1 VPFPPM
7 AGDYIEQRT
16 KSPSAERERGRI
28 IATVGLFCAIP
39 CTETFVS
46 FLPSSNDLILF
57 VSAAVIL
64 LLIPGPAVLYVLTRS
79 VDQGRKAGLASCA
92 GIATGS
98 LVHVLGAT
106 LGLSALLLSSAVA
119 FSLVKYAGAAY
130 LFYLGVKKLRER
142 PAMDVEAKHVPA
154 LPLRRVYA
162 QGVLVEALNPKV
174 AIFFFAFPAR
184 GHVSLQFFALG
195 MLFTFMGF
203 TTDSVWALTAGSA
216 AGWLRRNRTFIRS
229 ERYVSGTVYLGL
241 GMATAVTGSKHK

>member
-1 VPFPPM
+1 
-7 AGDYIEQRT
+7 
-16 KSPSAERERGRI
+16 
-28 IATVGLFCAIP
+28 
-39 CTETFVS
+39 VS
-46 FLPSSNDLILF
+46 FLPSSNDLLLF

-79 VDQGRKAGLASCA
+79 VDQGRKAGLASCS

-98 LVHVLGAT
+98 LVHVLAAT

-119 FSLVKYAGAAY
+119 YSVVKYAGAAY
-130 LFYLGVKKLRER
+130 LIYLGVKKLRER
-142 PAMDVEAKHVPA
+142 PAIDMGARHVPP

-174 AIFFFAFPAR
+174 AIFFFAFLPQFVNPAR

-195 MLFTFMGF
+195 MIFTALGLIS
-203 TTDSVWALTAGSA
+203 DSAWALTAGSA
-216 AGWLRRNRTFIRS
+216 AGWLRSNRTFIRN

-241 GMATAVTGSKHK
+241 GMATAVTGSRHK